1 MGRLLNVALGATL
14 GMAKIAGER
23 NRRAFELNEREVL
36 IAERGDPVTALDYF
50 YEAERLMP
58 TNEELRRTIQTN
70 IRITENELR
79 Y

>member
-23 NRRAFELNEREVL
+23 NRRAFELNERGVL
-36 IAERGDPVTALDYF
+36 IAERGDPVRALDYF

-58 TNEELRRTIQTN
+58 TNEELRSTIQTN
-70 IRITENELR
+70 IRITEDELR